1 MVTDFKFRIII
12 IILFTKVNTY
22 TQFDI
27 NRLHYNIKFSSKI
40 RSSLK
45 DEVDQ
50 IDIDKLKAV
59 SVNLSKLSNVV

>member
-27 NRLHYNIKFSSKI
+27 NRLHCNIKFSSKI